1 MTFAVVQDLRK
12 REIANWLNFSLIVF
26 VMGFRLMYSIFSS
39 DDLNFFFQGLLGLG
53 IFFLLGNLLY
63 KVKMFAGGDAKL
75 MIALGAVL
83 PIYPLFI
90 NNVKFFSAFLFL
102 FLFSGALYSLFGSI
116 WIASRETTKFKK
128 EFRKQFHLNKRAI
141 YFSLVIAII
150 FSLLAYIEYT
160 ILFFAI
166 LIFVSP
172 YLYIYAKSVD
182 EACMVKN
189 VRAKNLTEGD
199 WLYSNVKVGKKIIKA
214 NWDGLTKEQIRQIR
228 KNYSSV
234 KVRYGIPFSP
244 AFLISFLMLIWLL
257 RKGNLNFLF

>member
-26 VMGFRLMYSIFSS
+26 ALSFRLFYSIFVQ
-39 DDLNFFFQGLLGLG
+39 DGFNFFFQGVIGFG

-75 MIALGAVL
+75 MMALGAVL
-83 PIYPLFI
+83 PIYPLLVS
-90 NNVKFFSAFLFL
+90 NLKFFSIFFFI
-102 FLFSGALYSLFGSI
+102 FLFSGALYSLFGSL

-128 EFRKQFHLNKRAI
+128 EFKKQFNLNKRAI
-141 YFSLVIAII
+141 YFSLFIAII
-150 FSLLAYIEYT
+150 FSFLAYIEYM

-172 YLYIYAKSVD
+172 YLYIYAKAVD
-182 EACMVKN
+182 EACMVKS
-189 VRAKNLTEGD
+189 VKTKELTEGD
-199 WLYSNVKVGKKIIKA
+199 WLYRDVRVGRKIIKA
-214 NWDGLTKEQIRQIR
+214 NWDGLTREQIKQIR
-228 KNYSSV
+228 KHYASI

-244 AFLISFLMLIWLL
+244 AFLISFLALIWFW
-257 RKGNLNFLF
+257 RKGNLSFLF